1 MCSCS
6 SCYGYKPG
14 KGGGWIF
21 VVMLLLLLSLPFHG
35 MLTVL
40 LIAALWPWLLGALGL
55 WIAVRFVR
63 SASRER
69 PPEHPPEH
77 DPDCHYRWACED
89 LDGPYRSCNCSL
101 AEVE

>member
-40 LIAALWPWLLGALGL
+40 LIAALWPWLLGRARALDRG
-55 WIAVRFVR
+55 AVRALRV
-63 SASRER
+63 A
-69 PPEHPPEH
+69 
-77 DPDCHYRWACED
+77 
-89 LDGPYRSCNCSL
+89 
-101 AEVE
+101 